1 MNINDIHESSEDF
14 HILETTGRTQTA
26 TITLKSGEA
35 TSDDLNSHP
44 HSDQTVVVLNG
55 QLEAEVGEEHATLH
69 SGQSLI
75 IPAGVKHRL
84 RNSGEEPAFAFSVY
98 SPPAYET
105 GDPH

>member
-14 HILETTGRTQTA
+14 HILETTGRTQSA

-35 TSDDLNSHP
+35 TSEELNSHP
-44 HSDQTVVVLNG
+44 HSDQTIVLLNG
-55 QLEAEVGEEHATLH
+55 ELEAQVGEEQATLR

-75 IPAGVKHRL
+75 VPAGVKHRF
-84 RNSGEEPAFAFSVY
+84 RNSGKESAFAFSVY